1 MSIHA
6 IGAVSPQAAFA
17 PLSSPAK
24 PESAEVPGATDHDGD
39 SDDSGKPPRPALG
52 SASTPSARQ

>member
-24 PESAEVPGATDHDGD
+24 PESAEVPGAADHDGD
-39 SDDSGKPPRPALG
+39 SDDSGKAAA
-52 SASTPSARQ
+52 ASSRVSVYA

>member
-17 PLSSPAK
+17 PLSSPAR
-24 PESAEVPGATDHDGD
+24 PESAEVPGAPDHDGD
-39 SDDSGKPPRPALG
+39 SDDG
-52 SASTPSARQ
+52 SKAASSSRVNVYA